1 MIRKFTFGSPLST
14 DAVTVSTPVC
24 TDSFPYFSLTKT
36 SSFLYHMD
44 DKTRI
49 YGLGE
54 AVRGINKRG
63 WIYESFASD
72 DCDHS
77 ENKRSLYG
85 AHNFLIIDS
94 EKDLFGVF
102 FDYPARLTFDIGYTL
117 SNQLLITPLDANL
130 DIYFIESEDINDIVT
145 QFRQL
150 IGQSYIAPK
159 WALGYGQSR
168 WGYKNAD
175 DIRTVV
181 RRHREEHL
189 PLDSVYLDID
199 YMEKYKDFTV
209 DENRFPDFS
218 SFVEE
223 MKQENIHLVPIID
236 AGIKIEKGYSIYEEG
251 VHKNYFC
258 KNEDGTDFTA
268 AVWPGHVCFP
278 DFLNPAARRWFGQKY
293 NILLTQGIDGFWN
306 DMNEPAIFY
315 TPERLAATLQELG
328 DYCGKNLGVNE
339 FFELRDKIKDL
350 SNSDVDYRS
359 FYHNADGNI
368 LCHDKVHNLYGYNMT
383 RSAFEAFEE
392 LLPEKRILIFSRS
405 SYVGMHRYGGIW
417 TGDNMSVWGHILLTV
432 KMLPSLNMCG
442 FLYIGADLGG
452 FGENTT
458 EDLLLRFLALGIF
471 TPLMRNHSALGTRE
485 QEIYQFEKTDAFRR
499 LLSIRYGLLP
509 YLYSEYVKASLKGK
523 MLFRPMRFV
532 YPEDSRAAGIEDQLM
547 LSDEL
552 MITPVY
558 EQNAEGR
565 YVYLP
570 EKMRMIRMRSLTDY
584 DTVLLSAGDHYI
596 DIPLDTVVFFLRPN
610 CIIPLSAG
618 GENIT
623 EVSGIS
629 LKLLGY
635 VTDTACYVYYDD
647 NGYEKDYNNPAH
659 YNTIRVDPT
668 GNILVTG
675 ERTLDLTIASI

>member
-1 MIRKFTFGSPLST
+1 MIRKFTFGNPLST
-14 DAVTVSTPVC
+14 DAVIATIPSSM
-24 TDSFPYFSLTKT
+24 DALPYFT
-36 SSFLYHMD
+36 SPETGSFLYKMEED
-44 DKTRI
+44 TLI

-63 WIYESFASD
+63 WIYESYASD
-72 DCDHS
+72 DCNHA

-85 AHNFLIIDS
+85 VHNFLIIDGK
-94 EKDLFGVF
+94 KDLFGVF
-102 FDYPARLTFDIGYTL
+102 FDYPARLTFDIGYTS
-117 SNQLLITPLDANL
+117 SNRLVITPQDNNL
-130 DIYFIESEDINDIVT
+130 DIYLIESDDINDIVT

-168 WGYKNAD
+168 WGYKNAE

-189 PLDSVYLDID
+189 PLDSVYMDID
-199 YMEKYKDFTV
+199 YMDNYKDFTV
-209 DENRFPDFS
+209 NENRFPDFP

-223 MKQENIHLVPIID
+223 MKREKIHLVPIID
-236 AGIKIEKGYSIYEEG
+236 AGVKIEEGYSVYEEG
-251 VHKNYFC
+251 VHNNYFC
-258 KNEDGTDFTA
+258 KKEDGTDFTA

-278 DFLNPAARRWFGQKY
+278 DFLNPAARRWFGLQY
-293 NILLTQGIDGFWN
+293 NTLLKQGIDGFWN

-315 TPERLAATLQELG
+315 TPERLTNTLKELG
-328 DYCGKNLGVNE
+328 DYCGRNLGVDD
-339 FFELRDKIKDL
+339 FFELKGKMEGL
-350 SNSDVDYRS
+350 SNADEDYRS
-359 FYHNADGNI
+359 FYHNADGK
-368 LCHDKVHNLYGYNMT
+368 LLRHDKVHNLYGYNMT
-383 RSAFEAFEE
+383 RSASEAFEE

-417 TGDNMSVWGHILLTV
+417 TGDNMSIWGHVLLNL

-442 FLYIGADLGG
+442 FLYTGADLGG

-485 QEIYQFEKTDAFRR
+485 QEVYQFEKSDVFRN
-499 LLSIRYGLLP
+499 LLMIRYGLLP
-509 YLYSEYVKASLKGK
+509 YLYSEYVKASLKNK
-523 MLFRPMRFV
+523 MLFRPLRFV
-532 YPEDSRAAGIEDQLM
+532 YPKDSRAAQIEDQLM

-552 MITPVY
+552 MIAPVY
-558 EQNAEGR
+558 EQNVSGR

-570 EKMRMIRMRSLTDY
+570 ENMRMIRMRSLKDY
-584 DTVLLSAGDHYI
+584 DTELLPAGDHYVT
-596 DIPLDTVVFFLRPN
+596 IPLDTVVFFLRPN
-610 CIIPLSAG
+610 CIIPLSDG

-623 EVSGIS
+623 EISGIS

-635 VTDTACYVYYDD
+635 VTDTASYDYYDD
-647 NGYEKDYNNPAH
+647 NGYEKDYGDPAH
-659 YNTIRVDPT
+659 YNTIRVT
-668 GNILVTG
+668 ASGNTEVTG
-675 ERTLDLTIASI
+675 ERRLELSIASI